1 MTDQP
6 SAPPDTRR
14 IDRSINV
21 ARGLIILLAVLP
33 LMPFLYVVIFS
44 GEIEAASN
52 QTQLFERL
60 RDYTYG
66 LVVASCLLLPI
77 VAVAGLN
84 MTFRK
89 RAVAQ
94 TAARGRIFLGGL
106 VIWVVYA
113 FLVIAFFILF
123 YAAPRVSP

>member
-6 SAPPDTRR
+6 PAPIDTRR
-14 IDRSINV
+14 IDRSINF
-21 ARGLIILLAVLP
+21 ARGLTILLAVLP
-33 LMPFLYVVIFS
+33 LAPFFYVWIFS
-44 GEIEAASN
+44 GEIEAVSN

-66 LVVASCLLLPI
+66 FVVASCLLLPL

-84 MTFRK
+84 LSFRK
-89 RAVAQ
+89 RAIAQ
-94 TAARGRIFLGGL
+94 TSSSGRVFLGGL
-106 VIWVVYA
+106 AIWVVYA

-123 YAAPRVSP
+123 YAAPRMSP